1 MKRLACSVLI
11 ALAVFASF
19 DVSGSR
25 VVWRDASPFGWLF
38 GGQPLVAAYIPYL
51 VKSIQRGTI
60 TVAGTSANATVTAVV
75 VANSDLRY
83 LGNTYS
89 AAATSTERSMMT
101 YITLVNTTTVQAVR
115 QSSADGGFVVAAFE
129 LLEYY
134 PGVVKSRQAN
144 TLALPG
150 VGTNAATITSVNTA
164 LTSLTSLG
172 AVTDGSSGFGA
183 DYLGMLALTNAT
195 TVTGTRAG
203 AANTLTFS
211 YQVLER
217 YR

>member
-1 MKRLACSVLI
+1 MKRLACSVLL

-60 TVAGTSANATVTAVV
+60 TISTTTNTATVTAVV
-75 VANSDLRY
+75 VANCDLRY
-83 LGNTYS
+83 LGSTYS
-89 AAATSTERSMMT
+89 QGSTITERSMMAYVSLT
-101 YITLVNTTTVQAVR
+101 NTTTVTAIR
-115 QSSADGGFVVAAFE
+115 QSSADGGSVVAGYE

-144 TLALPG
+144 TLALAG
-150 VGTNAATITSVNTA
+150 VASNTVTITSVNTA

-172 AVTDGSSGFGA
+172 AVTDGGNGFGA

-195 TVTGTRAG
+195 TVTGSRAG
-203 AANTLTFS
+203 TANTLTFS
-211 YQVLER
+211 YQALER